1 MSTKK
6 ANNVEVLMKRKV
18 KYKTKYL
25 NNIVKVMAEHINS
38 NLKDYLILSII
49 FVIGVMFGVIIINN
63 SNEQSKIEMSGYI
76 NSFIE
81 AIRNKQFEIDRW
93 KLMQISI
100 WENIKITLAIWFAG
114 STIIGIPLIYVITL
128 YKGFCLGYT
137 ISAIIVSLGAGKRN
151 MVFYI
156 ITIFTKYYC
165 DSNSSNALC

>member
-1 MSTKK
+1 MNTKK

-25 NNIVKVMAEHINS
+25 NNIVKVLVEHINS

-49 FVIGVMFGVIIINN
+49 FIIGVMFGVIIINN

-81 AIRNKQFEIDRW
+81 AIRTKQFEIDRW

-100 WENIKITLAIWFAG
+100 LENIKITAAIWFAG

-156 ITIFTKYYC
+156 IFICTKYYC
-165 DSNSSNALC
+165 DSDSSNAMC